1 MLWLSNNSVH
11 YYEGIRRCLESKP
24 LGWIQI
30 RKQSFWCHDQLS
42 PRLVLTRNSSAQF
55 QPIWTVM
62 WEASMCK
69 HCPVR
74 EADTETA
81 FTIFPFPCKSNFLKI
96 LTYITPSPSHLQML
110 HFWGLGNSFGVGGKI
125 ALEMKDF
132 CRAKG
137 QGMQVI
143 QENFKCIFFHLFPNT
158 TTWNW
163 MTHLHFFLYW
173 HKTSLPFL
181 FTVTFF

>member
-30 RKQSFWCHDQLS
+30 WKQSFWCHDQLS

-62 WEASMCK
+62 WEASMRK

-96 LTYITPSPSHLQML
+96 LTYITPSPSHL
-110 HFWGLGNSFGVGGKI
+110 HFLGVGQFFWSWGEDCFGNEGLLQSKGPRDASDTGKFQ
-125 ALEMKDF
+125 M
-132 CRAKG
+132 
-137 QGMQVI
+137 
-143 QENFKCIFFHLFPNT
+143 
-158 TTWNW
+158 
-163 MTHLHFFLYW
+163 HFLSSFSQHHHMELNDTSSFL
-173 HKTSLPFL
+173 SVLA
-181 FTVTFF
+181 